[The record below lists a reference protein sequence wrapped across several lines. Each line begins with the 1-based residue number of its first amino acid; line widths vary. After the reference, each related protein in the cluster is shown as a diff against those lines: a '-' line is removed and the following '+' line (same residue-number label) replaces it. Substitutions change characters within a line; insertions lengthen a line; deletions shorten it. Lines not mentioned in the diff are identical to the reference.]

1 MTSKPWLKAK
11 TAGEA
16 YGIAFWEFGKG
27 SSTHLSIGQ
36 VQANALQAVIE
47 WHEAQR
53 ERMSEHWEVRSFKR
67 DGVGQWVIATYSTR
81 EDAMVR
87 KHNECVAKDYAVTVV
102 HVTRYRRKKA

>member
-1 MTSKPWLKAK
+1 MKKTWLKAK
-11 TAGEA
+11 TLSEA
-16 YGIAFWEFGKG
+16 TMSAHTSSKSAPFIVPGI
-27 SSTHLSIGQ
+27 HLITQ
-36 VQANALQAVIE
+36 RVIE

-53 ERMSEHWEVRSFKR
+53 ERTSEHWEVRSFKR
-67 DGVGQWVIATYSTR
+67 GGVGQWVLATYLTR

>member
-1 MTSKPWLKAK
+1 MTDKSKPWLQAK

-53 ERMSEHWEVRSFKR
+53 EKVGEYWRVEYQDALHTWDRNVERRGPAIDEAKVNRKR
-67 DGVGQWVIATYSTR
+67 FPQLSCKVI
-81 EDAMVR
+81 
-87 KHNECVAKDYAVTVV
+87 
-102 HVTRYRRKKA
+102 HVTRYRRKR